1 MLGATFANDLLKLLL
16 TGVPIALLA
25 DNAAQ
30 SPLSVLYLGLHTG
43 DPGPAGTQ
51 ETLAATYTG
60 YTRVSLGRVP
70 DNWTITA
77 NVARPKARIEFPE
90 MTGGTEQLITW
101 LTIGTAATG
110 AGKVLLRG
118 RLSPEIQCR
127 AGVVPGIKAETTIT
141 FVTAS

>member
-16 TGVPIALLA
+16 TGAAIPLIA
-25 DNAAQ
+25 DNAGQ
-30 SPLSVLYLGLHTG
+30 TPLSSLFLGLHTG

-60 YTRVSLGRVP
+60 YARVAVGRLP
-70 DNWTITA
+70 ANWSIAA
-77 NVARPKARIEFPE
+77 NVARPTARIEFPE

-101 LTIGTAATG
+101 LTIGTAVNG

-118 RLSPEIQCR
+118 RLTPEIQCR
-127 AGVVPGIKAETTIT
+127 VGVVPGIKAETTIT